1 MSMDRNTI
9 IGFILIGLLLFVF
22 TWLNRPSQEQIEAQ
36 RQYNEYMDSIARVEQ
51 ARQQEIITQQIDP
64 VISDTL
70 VQMADSAQTTYLT
83 QQFGI
88 FAQAAEGV
96 EELITL
102 ENDKVELKIS
112 SKGGRLY
119 YARLKEYV
127 THDGR
132 PLILFDDIES
142 SFNISF
148 FTATNRLINTADL
161 YFTPMTDG
169 LPPNSVVMRL
179 PVEDGSYMDFHYSLS
194 PDDYMLHFEIQSVGL
209 NGVLSP
215 NTNTLD
221 ISWMQ
226 KARKLE
232 KGRKFE
238 NQFTG
243 LYYKFLTDKNV
254 EKLSEVK
261 NDDKQVSNRLKW
273 IGYKNKYFTTV
284 LISNDSFEATR
295 FQSLQLS
302 ETDTTFLKEFQTN
315 TSVAFDLSGK
325 ESVGFTYY
333 IGPIKYTLLQAY
345 DNNTPTDQRLA
356 LDELVPMGMK
366 VFRPINQ
373 YFLLPIFNFLG
384 KHFTNYGL
392 IILILTLIVK
402 LVVFPLTYKSYMSSA
417 KMRVLRPQVEEI
429 NAKFPKQEQ
438 SMDRQKATMDLY
450 SRAGASPMSGCLPM
464 LLQMPILIALYWLFP
479 ASIELRQ
486 QSFLWAKD
494 LSTYDAIISWN
505 FDIPL
510 ISSMLGNHLSLFC
523 LLMTATNVVYT
534 KFNMAATNT
543 GQQQMPGMN
552 MMMYL
557 MPLMFLFIFNQSASG
572 LSYYFFIST
581 LIQVLQTI
589 TFRFFVNEEKLLM
602 QLEENKKKPKKKSGF
617 MQRLEEA
624 QRAQQ
629 QQVRKQ
635 QQERSKQ
642 PQQQRP
648 KQSQQQNEKKQPRK
662 KS

>member
-1 MSMDRNTI
+1 MSMDKNTV
-9 IGFILIGLLLFVF
+9 IGFILIGLLLFLF
-22 TWLNRPSQEQIEAQ
+22 TWLNRPSEEQLEAQ
-36 RQYNEYMDSIARVEQ
+36 RRYNEYMDSVAHVEQ
-51 ARQQEIITQQIDP
+51 ARQQEIVTPINEAA
-64 VISDTL
+64 ISDAL
-70 VQMADSAQTTYLT
+70 VQIPDSVKEEYLI
-83 QQFGI
+83 QNFGA
-88 FAQAAEGV
+88 FAQSAEGI

-132 PLILFDDIES
+132 PLILFDGEES
-142 SFNISF
+142 SFTLTFISS
-148 FTATNRLINTADL
+148 TNRIINTSDL
-161 YFTPMTDG
+161 YFVPIREG
-169 LPPNSVVMRL
+169 LSANSIVMRL
-179 PVEDGSYMDFHYSLS
+179 PVEEDRYLDFHYTLS
-194 PDDYMLHFEIQSVGL
+194 PDDYMMDFEIQSIGL
-209 NGVLSP
+209 SGVLSP
-215 NTNTLD
+215 NTNSLD
-221 ISWMQ
+221 INWWQ
-226 KARKLE
+226 KAHKLE

-243 LYYKFLTDKNV
+243 LYYKFSADKNV

-261 NDDKQVSNRLKW
+261 SEDKQVSNRLKW
-273 IGYKNKYFTTV
+273 IGYKNKYFATV
-284 LISNDSFEATR
+284 LISDAPFEATR
-295 FQSLQLS
+295 FQSNQLT
-302 ETDTTFLKEFQTN
+302 ETDTDFLKEFRTT
-315 TSVAFDLSGK
+315 TSVPFDPSGR
-325 ESVGFTYY
+325 ESVSFKYF
-333 IGPIKYTLLQAY
+333 IGPTKYQLLKAY
-345 DNNTPTDQRLA
+345 DNGVPADQKLA

-366 VFRPINQ
+366 VFRPINK
-373 YFLLPIFNFLG
+373 YFILPIFDYLG
-384 KHFTNYGL
+384 KHLSNYGL

-402 LVVFPLTYKSYMSSA
+402 LILFPLTYKSYMSSA
-417 KMRVLRPQVEEI
+417 KMRVLKPQVEEI
-429 NAKFPKQEQ
+429 SAKFPKQEQ
-438 SMDRQKATMDLY
+438 AMDRQKATMDLY
-450 SRAGASPMSGCLPM
+450 SRAGASPMAGCLPM

-486 QSFLWAKD
+486 ESFLWAKD
-494 LSTYDAIISWN
+494 LSTYDAIISWDFN
-505 FDIPL
+505 IPL

-523 LLMTATNVVYT
+523 LLMTATNVIST

-552 MMMYL
+552 MMMYI

-581 LIQVLQTI
+581 LISVLQTI
-589 TFRFFVNEEKLLM
+589 SFRFFVNEKKLLM

-635 QQERSKQ
+635 QQ
-642 PQQQRP
+642 QRP
-648 KQSQQQNEKKQPRK
+648 KQQQSSRQPRK

>member
-9 IGFILIGLLLFVF
+9 IGFILIGLLLFLF
-22 TWLNRPSQEQIEAQ
+22 TWLNRPSQEQLEAQ

-51 ARQQEIITQQIDP
+51 ARQQEIITQQVDP
-64 VISDTL
+64 VINDTL
-70 VQMADSAQTTYLT
+70 VQMPDSAQTTYLT

-88 FAQAAEGV
+88 FAQATEGV

-127 THDGR
+127 THDGQ

-148 FTATNRLINTADL
+148 FTATNRLINTSDL
-161 YFTPMTDG
+161 YFTPMMDG

-179 PVEDGSYMDFHYSLS
+179 PVEEGSYMDFQYSLS
-194 PDDYMLHFEIQSVGL
+194 PGDYMLRFEIQSVGL
-209 NGVLSP
+209 NGILSP

-261 NDDKQVSNRLKW
+261 SDDKQVSNRLKW
-273 IGYKNKYFTTV
+273 IGYKNKYFANV
-284 LISNDSFEATR
+284 LISDDSFEATR
-295 FQSLQLS
+295 FQSRQLT
-302 ETDTTFLKEFQTN
+302 ETDTLYLKEFQTN
-315 TSVAFDLSGK
+315 TSVPFDLSGK
-325 ESVGFTYY
+325 ESVGFTCY
-333 IGPIKYTLLQAY
+333 IGPVKYLLLQAY
-345 DNNTPTDQRLA
+345 DKNTPPDQRLA

-366 VFRPINQ
+366 VFRPINK

-384 KHFTNYGL
+384 KHFSNYGL

-402 LVVFPLTYKSYMSSA
+402 VVIFPLTYKSYMSSA

-438 SMDRQKATMDLY
+438 AMDRQKATMDLY
-450 SRAGASPMSGCLPM
+450 SRAGASPMAGCLPM
-464 LLQMPILIALYWLFP
+464 LLQMPVLIALYWLFP

-494 LSTYDAIISWN
+494 LSTYDAIISWD

-510 ISSMLGNHLSLFC
+510 ISSFLGNHLSLFC
-523 LLMTATNVVYT
+523 LLMTATNIIYT

-589 TFRFFVNEEKLLM
+589 TFRFFVSEEKLLM
-602 QLEENKKKPKKKSGF
+602 RLEENKKKPKKKSGF

-635 QQERSKQ
+635 QQQRSKQ
-642 PQQQRP
+642 QQQQRP

>member
-1 MSMDRNTI
+1 MTTDRNTI

-22 TWLNRPSQEQIEAQ
+22 TWLNRPSKEQLEAQ

-51 ARQQEIITQQIDP
+51 IRQQEMI
-64 VISDTL
+64 
-70 VQMADSAQTTYLT
+70 VQADEQATINADGLSTDSAKTEYLT
-83 QQFGI
+83 QQFGV
-88 FAQAAEGV
+88 FAQATEGM
-96 EELITL
+96 EEFFTL

-112 SKGGRLY
+112 NKGGRLY
-119 YARLKEYV
+119 YARLKEFV

-132 PLILFDDIES
+132 PLVLFEGEES
-142 SFNISF
+142 SFNMSF
-148 FTATNRLINTADL
+148 FTATNRLINTSDL
-161 YFTPMTDG
+161 FFIPMSEG
-169 LPPNSVVMRL
+169 LPANSVVLRL
-179 PVEDGSYMDFHYSLS
+179 PVEEDSYMDFRYTLS
-194 PDDYMLHFEIQSVGL
+194 PDDYMLSFEIQSVGL
-209 NGVLSP
+209 NGILSP

-226 KARKLE
+226 KVRKLE

-243 LYYKFLTDKNV
+243 LYYKFLTDNNV
-254 EKLSEVK
+254 EKLSETK
-261 NDDKQVSNRLKW
+261 SDDKQVSNRLKW
-273 IGYKNKYFTTV
+273 IGYKNKYFATV
-284 LISNDSFEATR
+284 LISNESFEATR
-295 FQSLQLS
+295 FQSQQLTES
-302 ETDTTFLKEFQTN
+302 DTTHLKEFQTN
-315 TSVAFDLSGK
+315 TSVPFDLTGK

-333 IGPIKYTLLQAY
+333 IGPIKYRLLQAY
-345 DNNTPTDQRLA
+345 DQQATTDQKLA

-366 VFRPINQ
+366 LFRPINK
-373 YFLLPIFNFLG
+373 YFLLPIFDYLG

-402 LVVFPLTYKSYMSSA
+402 IVIFPLTYKSYMSSA

-438 SMDRQKATMDLY
+438 AMDRQKATMDLY
-450 SRAGASPMSGCLPM
+450 SRAGASPMAGCLPM

-523 LLMTATNVVYT
+523 LLMTATNVIYS

-543 GQQQMPGMN
+543 GQQQMPGMS
-552 MMMYL
+552 MMMYM

-589 TFRFFVNEEKLLM
+589 TFRFFVNEKKLLM

-629 QQVRKQ
+629 QQARQ
-635 QQERSKQ
+635 Q
-642 PQQQRP
+642 QQQRT
-648 KQSQQQNEKKQPRK
+648 KQQPSQNTKKQQRK